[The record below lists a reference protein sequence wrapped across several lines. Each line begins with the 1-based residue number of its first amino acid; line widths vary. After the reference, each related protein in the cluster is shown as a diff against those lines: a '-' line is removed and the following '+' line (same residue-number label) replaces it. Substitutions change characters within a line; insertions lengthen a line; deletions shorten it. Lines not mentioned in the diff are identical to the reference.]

1 MLGIAFLFLFLSAQG
16 LLLAGSPGNQSAT
29 GDAGRKA
36 HIRKAFVM
44 SVNPGQESEY
54 EKRHRLIW
62 PELEATLKEHGW

>member
-1 MLGIAFLFLFLSAQG
+1 M
-16 LLLAGSPGNQSAT
+16 AGSPGNQSAT

-62 PELEATLKEHGW
+62 PDLEATLKEHGW